1 MRKQAHII
9 MPNIDENYLEENKA
23 YVFDVKKRLKLEYNE
38 VLFCKSK
45 DNFYFLPMDRFL
57 TNLIPYQGDHNIKII
72 KREIIEDIWNQDKEK
87 IKKKYKID
95 GLNLMQEYMYVFMH
109 CLNCV
114 EYQTIGL
121 KEFEEE
127 IIKS

>member
-1 MRKQAHII
+1 MQKFHILIPNVSENEIDDNEVYILDIKKQL
-9 MPNIDENYLEENKA
+9 D
-23 YVFDVKKRLKLEYNE
+23 LEYRE
-38 VLFCKSK
+38 ALFCKSK

-57 TNLIPYQGDHNIKII
+57 GSLISYQGDYNIKKI
-72 KREIIEDIWNQDKEK
+72 KRKVIEDVWNQNKES

-95 GLNLMQEYMYVFMH
+95 NLYLIQEYMYVFMY
-109 CLNCV
+109 CLKCV

-127 IIKS
+127 IIKY